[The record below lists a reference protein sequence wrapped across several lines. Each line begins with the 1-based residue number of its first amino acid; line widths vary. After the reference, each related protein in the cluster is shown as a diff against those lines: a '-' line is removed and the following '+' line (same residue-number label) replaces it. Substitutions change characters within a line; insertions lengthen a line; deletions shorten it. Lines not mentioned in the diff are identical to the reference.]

1 MNAAPDSQPAPAPG
15 AAASKSVFARGGLV
29 FYGFLIVYASWYPFS
44 GWRSNGLPLLAFLS
58 APLPYYW
65 TKFDLLTN
73 IVGYMPFGL
82 LLVFSLYP
90 RLRGVRA
97 VLLACAIGTLVSA
110 AMEAGQNF
118 LPTRVPS
125 NLDLLTNA
133 GGVALGALAGA
144 LLTPAF
150 LEQGR
155 VLALRS
161 RWFLQEASRGLIVLA
176 LWPLAQVYPQ
186 AYLFGHGQLLPI
198 ASDWLSE
205 LWSTQIDLGALL
217 LRKAELSAEQY
228 WLSETII
235 TACGFTGAVLTLLC
249 LCRRRAPRMAL
260 AGVLVATALAAKT
273 LASALLFSPENA
285 LAWVTPGAEG
295 GLLIGVIMLAGLALA
310 PPIAQRRVAALA
322 LITSLAAVNL
332 APANPYFLSTLQTW
346 VQGRFLNFNGAAQF
360 LSLAWPFITLW
371 FLYHPVH
378 RVKPAERG

>member
-1 MNAAPDSQPAPAPG
+1 MTDARDIQPAAP
-15 AAASKSVFARGGLV
+15 SKSVFARGGLV
-29 FYGFLIVYASWYPFS
+29 FYGFLILYASWYPFS

-90 RLRGVRA
+90 RLRGIGA
-97 VLLACAIGTLVSA
+97 VLLTCAIGALVSA

-118 LPTRVPS
+118 LPSRVPS
-125 NLDLLTNA
+125 NLDLFTNA

-150 LEQGR
+150 LGQSR
-155 VLALRS
+155 LLALRS
-161 RWFLQEASRGLIVLA
+161 RWFLHEASRGLIVLA

-186 AYLFGHGQLLPI
+186 AYLFGHGQLLPMV
-198 ASDWLSE
+198 SDWLSE

-217 LRKAELSAEQY
+217 RRDAELSAEQY

-235 TACGFTGAVLTLLC
+235 TACGLTGAVLTLLC
-249 LCRRRAPRMAL
+249 LCRRRAPRLAL
-260 AGVLVATALAAKT
+260 ALALVAAALAAKT
-273 LASALLFSPENA
+273 LASALLFSPDNA
-285 LAWVTPGAEG
+285 FAWITPGAEG
-295 GLLIGVIMLAGLALA
+295 GMLIAMIMLAGLALA
-310 PPIAQRRVAALA
+310 PPVAQRRVAALA
-322 LITSLAAVNL
+322 LITSLVAVNL

-346 VQGRFLNFNGAAQF
+346 LQGRFLNFNGAAQF

-378 RVKPAERG
+378 RGKADKADP